1 MNDCYH
7 ADEKFFE
14 KEKKENAVIINWMI
28 FVGPFWFFAI
38 IESECGQNLK
48 QLFNLKPPLG
58 FELEWTVI
66 GRFLKDKFPGDKH

>member
-1 MNDCYH
+1 
-7 ADEKFFE
+7 
-14 KEKKENAVIINWMI
+14 MI
-28 FVGPFWFFAI
+28 LRNNR
-38 IESECGQNLK
+38 EECGQNLK